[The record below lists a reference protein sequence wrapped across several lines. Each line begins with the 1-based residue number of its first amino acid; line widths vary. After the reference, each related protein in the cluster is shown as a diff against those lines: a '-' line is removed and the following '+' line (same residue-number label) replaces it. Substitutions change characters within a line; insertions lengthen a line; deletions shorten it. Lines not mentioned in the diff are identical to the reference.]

1 MHLFAP
7 PYARALRTPWHPM
20 RSFVAALA
28 TTRVMRRL
36 QMITRQIRDR
46 DKRIIN
52 PRTSK
57 CLALALALALALVLT
72 LALTA

>member
-1 MHLFAP
+1 
-7 PYARALRTPWHPM
+7 M
-20 RSFVAALA
+20 RPFVAVLT

-36 QMITRQIRDR
+36 QITWQAVRDW